1 LACASG
7 SGRGEPVV
15 SEHLLR
21 GHQQRLKAPSQQ
33 PDGTLIERDEGTPQG
48 SAVSPILVNLF
59 MHFGKR
65 RDKTGMGKGMRT
77 PYIEGVATHSGPESC
92 VGDPRGRSE
101 ALTGVRAGWVI
112 EPRNRIV
119 RGADALIVSGR
130 QHRRG
135 RYRESS
141 LDPARSKSLCMHG
154 VPMRENR
161 EVPLIARRGG
171 QRNG

>member
-1 LACASG
+1 
-7 SGRGEPVV
+7 
-15 SEHLLR
+15 
-21 GHQQRLKAPSQQ
+21 
-33 PDGTLIERDEGTPQG
+33 
-48 SAVSPILVNLF
+48 
-59 MHFGKR
+59 
-65 RDKTGMGKGMRT
+65 MRT
-77 PYIEGVATHSGPESC
+77 LYVEGVATHDGPESC
-92 VGDPRGRSE
+92 VDVRKDGGE